1 MFNTSNTTKT
11 VTELTAHI
19 RTVIESDPLLQGVWV
34 SGEVSNMTR
43 AASGHWYFTLKD
55 ATAQLKCV
63 MWKSAAQRQT
73 ITPRDGDAIEVYG
86 HISLYEPRGD
96 YQFYADRV
104 RPVGMGDLFLR
115 FEELKA
121 RLNAEGLFDPARKRP
136 IPSVIQ
142 RIGVVT
148 SPDAAAF
155 QDIQNV
161 LRRRL
166 PTAEIVISPTQVQ
179 GNEAPPQIVRALER
193 IVTYGA
199 VDVILLIRG
208 GGSLEDLWCFNDE
221 RVARAV
227 SDSSIP
233 IVTGVGHE
241 IDFTIVDF
249 VSDYRAPTPS
259 AAAEVISQR
268 SIEVIRAE
276 LTDLQ
281 HNLTQVI
288 HNQIDQR
295 REQLDDYARTMAY
308 NSPLAHVRVMRQR
321 IDTLN
326 ARLTREQRR
335 QVQLLRERVTA
346 KTAALTAA
354 DPRAILKRGYAII
367 TTADGA
373 RIDSVEAAPIGTPLL
388 IQLAD
393 GEIIA
398 RSEGTPQDGL
408 YQRPLI

>member
-1 MFNTSNTTKT
+1 MFNTDNTTKT
-11 VTELTAHI
+11 VSELTTYL
-19 RTVIESDPLLQGVWV
+19 RVVIESDALLQGVWV
-34 SGEVSNMTR
+34 TGEVSNMTR

-55 ATAQLKCV
+55 ANAQLKCV
-63 MWKSAAQRQT
+63 MWKSATQRQT
-73 ITPRDGDAIEVYG
+73 ITPRDGDAIEAYG
-86 HISLYEPRGD
+86 HIGLYEPRGE
-96 YQFYADRV
+96 YQLYADRV
-104 RPVGMGDLFLR
+104 RPVGMGDLFMR

-121 RLNAEGLFDPARKRP
+121 RLNAEGLFDPVRKRP
-136 IPSVIQ
+136 IPTLIR

-193 IVTYGA
+193 INTYGA
-199 VDVILLIRG
+199 IDVILLIRG

-221 RVARAV
+221 QVARAV
-227 SDSSIP
+227 AASPIP

-249 VSDYRAPTPS
+249 VADYRAPTPS

-268 SIEVIRAE
+268 SIEVMRAE
-276 LTDLQ
+276 LAGYEATLSELFRD
-281 HNLTQVI
+281 
-288 HNQIDQR
+288 QIDQWR
-295 REQLDDYARTMAY
+295 GQLDNYERAMAY
-308 NSPLAHVRVMRQR
+308 YSPVSQVRVMRQR

-326 ARLTREQRR
+326 ARLTREQRGR
-335 QVQLLRERVTA
+335 VKLLRERVEA
-346 KTAALTAA
+346 KSAALTSA
-354 DPRAILKRGYAII
+354 DPRAILKRGYAILS
-367 TTADGA
+367 TADGT
-373 RIDSVEAAPIGTPLL
+373 RIQSTQDAPAGTRLF
-388 IQLAD
+388 IQLGD
-393 GEIIA
+393 GEIAA
-398 RSEGTPQDGL
+398 RSEGIPQDGL